1 MTILDTIVATKQQEL
16 QELQRLPSDHWY
28 RNYSAQLERECIS
41 LRERLLAE
49 GSTGIIAE
57 FKRRSPSKGWFKPAD
72 YASPP
77 VVKAY
82 ETWGAAGSSVLTD
95 TNYFGG
101 SLDDLSHSRKITSLP
116 LLRKDFIIDE
126 LQVVEAKAHGA
137 DVILLIAA
145 ILSPERAEELASM
158 ARWFGMEVLLEV
170 HEESELD
177 RLNEYI
183 DMVGVN
189 NRDLRDFSVRIER
202 SLELIQK
209 LPAQLPAVSESGIS
223 DAATIS
229 RLRAAGY
236 KGFLVG
242 ENFMKQDDPAQAFQ
256 DFVNKL
262 EK

>member
-1 MTILDTIVATKQQEL
+1 
-16 QELQRLPSDHWY
+16 
-28 RNYSAQLERECIS
+28 
-41 LRERLLAE
+41 
-49 GSTGIIAE
+49 
-57 FKRRSPSKGWFKPAD
+57 
-72 YASPP
+72 

-101 SLDDLSHSRKITSLP
+101 SLDDLSHSRNITSLP

-158 ARWFGMEVLLEV
+158 ARWFGMEVLLEI

-223 DAATIS
+223 DAVTIATLKS
-229 RLRAAGY
+229 AGY